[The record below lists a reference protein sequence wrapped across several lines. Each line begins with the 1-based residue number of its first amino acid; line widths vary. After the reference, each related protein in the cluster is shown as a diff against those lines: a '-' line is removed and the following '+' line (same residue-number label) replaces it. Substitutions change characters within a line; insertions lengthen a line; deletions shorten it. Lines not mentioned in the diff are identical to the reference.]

1 MSRTGLALLAA
12 AVLGALGFAGYSLR
26 GCYGARRAAASV
38 SVPPETALLIPAL
51 ALAVLLILVLMALI
65 VMVFRAARRDAA
77 EPEAIPAPAPPSEPA
92 APSAAAPPV
101 PERRVRYSAGAL
113 KSGFARAERWLRERV
128 SGPDFRYRIPWIPF
142 IGPPDSGKTRGLGR
156 CGLHMPDGPP
166 FQGAETARNPLNWWF
181 FERGAVLDLAGDL
194 AARPDRPESDPAPA
208 DLRLWNRFLRLL
220 QRHRPK
226 KPTDGVVLALPCP
239 DLLAAEGNGG
249 GNLLVQ
255 TAEALYRRLWRLQ
268 QITGIRFPV
277 YLVITRCEAL
287 AGFSEFRRELPEAL
301 TGQMFGWSA
310 DQPPGAAVTGDW
322 VRDAFAA
329 VSRHLTRIQFELL
342 TEGVRPEHRDG
353 VFQFP
358 QSLGRLESPLRT
370 AVDRMFRQSAYHE
383 SFALRGIY
391 FSGGD
396 GHFLRDLLD
405 RKVFPEAGL
414 ARPLHGAR
422 LSRNRR
428 LLAVQAAAALLALVL
443 GGGLWWDARRLEAD
457 VRRTTPT
464 IAQINTD
471 VRDMKAKGLEGLT
484 GIAFFN
490 ILRTEEPFFRES
502 VINLIRGLADVR
514 SLRYPFLPASWASP
528 IHDQIRRAMTLAYDE
543 IVLKGVYVFLVQ
555 RTETL
560 FQDLQTAMRAAPPP
574 SGEAIPV
581 DEAPEFEALRR
592 FADGIRRHEGY
603 VGEYNNLRDTQS
615 MEGLARIIE
624 YLFDLRLPEGFYQG
638 DQYYYRAL
646 EETRYRE
653 FDIRAYR
660 MKARQVGVDGFIE
673 RMFIHNPVR
682 RVIAELEK
690 KLQAFDTRERAE
702 PGLPDI
708 RALLERIAS
717 ARDVIRRPEL
727 AWVFREPL
735 DLGTAFNRLLYDIE
749 NLHFFGGD
757 LRGRLEG
764 EVSAA
769 FRRLRDDL
777 RLRAT
782 GLTGPL
788 LQRADDGSELLPAL
802 SEPTLA
808 LQAEMEKL
816 AEQAFMARA
825 EGQSLELMLP
835 PGMQIQWETA
845 LLQEAVDLLAPY
857 RRFAR
862 IDLEAFPAPL
872 RSTVGNVAQSNLER
886 QLLDR
891 IRRAMRFEPLSL
903 DRTGRLR
910 ERDVAEEV
918 DAFRAAAPH
927 LARILTSAER
937 LNLRDVDGVLREVG
951 ARQVTR
957 LLTTVDDF
965 LSADDLYSVRSGDF
979 SWWDG
984 RGPVSLPAFGAAD
997 ETELDHYLR
1006 VQRERARHLAFTYAE
1021 PLVAFAAG
1029 TGVLRDRPESD
1040 LLLKWERIL
1049 TALEA
1054 HQDREPDGPVARL
1067 ESFIRFRMDEI
1078 TPTAYFRTVQAEE
1091 LNERSGNFFLAHR
1104 NRLRRLLYDRCRTLS
1119 YVHVQEGWNVL
1130 RDRFNR
1136 LLAGRY
1142 PFVARD
1148 DPAREVGVEAEPEAL
1163 REFFETFR
1171 AEADDLK
1178 ALLAAVPDAP
1188 VGDRD
1193 GERAVMDFL
1202 TRMTEVETF
1211 FGPFLAP
1218 PPSLSAGGNGPGSEN
1233 GSTQAN
1239 GTAPS
1244 AAAEELPDV
1253 PALDLTV
1260 SFRVNRDR
1268 EVLAN
1273 RIIDWT
1279 FGAGGQV
1286 VRYGGDTRGARWIYG
1301 EPVRLRLRWARNGLA
1316 VPVYAPPPA
1325 SVNPENRTVAFEY
1338 DNRWALIRMLQ
1349 AHRVDSG
1356 DVPAGRDRRPH
1367 TLRFRVDTERAGPET
1382 TETLPGTRVYLRLEL
1397 ATPGRAGR
1405 SVALP
1410 NFPATAPSLAPVSGS
1425 EEIANEF

>member
-26 GCYGARRAAASV
+26 GCYGARRAVSSV
-38 SVPPETALLIPAL
+38 SVPSVPPETTLLIPAL
-51 ALAVLLILVLMALI
+51 VLVVLLILVLAGLI

-77 EPEAIPAPAPPSEPA
+77 EPEAAPAPAPPSEPA
-92 APSAAAPPV
+92 TPSAAAPTV

-113 KSGFARAERWLRERV
+113 KSGFVRAERWLRERV
-128 SGPDFRYRIPWIPF
+128 AGPNFRYRIPWIPF
-142 IGPPDSGKTRGLGR
+142 IGPPDSGKTHGLGR

-166 FQGAETARNPLNWWF
+166 FLGKETARNPLNWWF

-239 DLLAAEGNGG
+239 DLLAAEKNGG

-277 YLVITRCEAL
+277 YLVITRCETL
-287 AGFSEFRRELPEAL
+287 EGFSEFRRELPEAL
-301 TGQMFGWSA
+301 TGQMFGWST
-310 DQPPGAAVTGDW
+310 DQPPGTAVTGEW

-329 VSRHLTRIQFELL
+329 VSRNLNRIQFELL

-383 SFALRGIY
+383 SFVLRGIY

-396 GHFLRDLLD
+396 GHFLGDLLD

-414 ARPLHGAR
+414 ARPLQGAR

-443 GGGLWWDARRLEAD
+443 GGGLWWDARRLQSD
-457 VRRTTPT
+457 VRQTTPT

-490 ILRTEEPFFRES
+490 ILRTEKPFFRES

-514 SLRYPFLPASWASP
+514 SLRYPFLPASWYSP

-560 FQDLQTAMRAAPPP
+560 FQDLQTAIRAAPPP
-574 SGEAIPV
+574 SGEIIPV
-581 DEAPEFEALRR
+581 DEAPEFEALRG
-592 FADGIRRHEGY
+592 FADGIRRHEGF
-603 VGEYNNLRDTQS
+603 VEEYNKLRDTQS
-615 MEGLARIIE
+615 MEGLARIIQ
-624 YLFDLRLPEGFYQG
+624 YLFDLRLPEGFYQSG
-638 DQYYYRAL
+638 QYYYGAL

-653 FDIRAYR
+653 FDIRAYQ
-660 MKARQVGVDGFIE
+660 MKARQVRMDGFIE

-682 RVIAELEK
+682 RVLSELEK
-690 KLQAFDTRERAE
+690 KLRAFDTREQAE

-708 RALLERIAS
+708 RALLERIEA
-717 ARDVIRRPEL
+717 AQNVIRRAEL

-735 DLGTAFNRLLYDIE
+735 DLGAEFNQLLYDIE
-749 NLHFFGGD
+749 NLLFFGSH
-757 LRGRLEG
+757 LRARMERELT
-764 EVSAA
+764 AA

-777 RLRAT
+777 RLQST

-788 LQRADDGSELLPAL
+788 LQRTREGDELLPAL
-802 SEPTLA
+802 SEPALA
-808 LQAEMEKL
+808 LRAEMEKL

-825 EGQSLELMLP
+825 EDQSLELMLP

-862 IDLEAFPAPL
+862 IDLEAFPSAL
-872 RSTVGNVAQSNLER
+872 QSTVGNVAQSNLER

-891 IRRAMRFEPLSL
+891 IRRAMRFEPLNL

-918 DAFRAAAPH
+918 DGFRSAAPH
-927 LARILTSAER
+927 LGRILTSAER
-937 LNLRDVDGVLREVG
+937 LNLRDVDAVLREVG
-951 ARQVTR
+951 ASQVNR

-965 LSADDLYSVRSGDF
+965 LNGDDLYAVRGGDF

-1006 VQRERARHLAFTYAE
+1006 ERRERVRHLAFTYAE
-1021 PLVAFAAG
+1021 PLVAFATG
-1029 TGVLRDRPESD
+1029 TGLFRNRPESD
-1040 LLLKWERIL
+1040 LLFKWERIL

-1054 HQDREPDGPVARL
+1054 YRDRDPDNPVAQL

-1078 TPTAYFRTVQAEE
+1078 TPTGYFRAVQPAE

-1104 NRLRRLLYDRCRTLS
+1104 NRLRRLLYARCRTLS
-1119 YVHVQEGWNVL
+1119 YALVQEGWNVL

-1142 PFVARD
+1142 PFVAQD

-1163 REFFETFR
+1163 REFFETFQ

-1178 ALLAAVPDAP
+1178 ALLSAVPDGPA
-1188 VGDRD
+1188 GDRD
-1193 GERAVMDFL
+1193 GERAVMNFL

-1211 FGPFLAP
+1211 LGPFLARP
-1218 PPSLSAGGNGPGSEN
+1218 PAALSGGNGQGTEN
-1233 GSTQAN
+1233 GAE
-1239 GTAPS
+1239 APS
-1244 AAAEELPDV
+1244 AAAEEVPDV
-1253 PALDLTV
+1253 PAFDLTV

-1273 RIIDWT
+1273 RIIEWT

-1301 EPVRLRLRWARNGLA
+1301 EPVQLRLRWARNGLD

-1325 SVNPENRTVAFEY
+1325 SLNQEARTVTFEY

-1349 AHRVDSG
+1349 AHRVDSA
-1356 DVPAGRDRRPH
+1356 DVPAGRDPRPH
-1367 TLRFRVDTERAGPET
+1367 TLRFRVDTERVGAEAV
-1382 TETLPGTRVYLRLEL
+1382 ETLPGTRVYLRLEL

-1405 SVALP
+1405 SVTLP
-1410 NFPATAPSLAPVSGS
+1410 NFPATAPSLAPVSGA

>member
-1 MSRTGLALLAA
+1 MTRTGLALLAA

-26 GCYGARRAAASV
+26 GCYGPPRAVSPV
-38 SVPPETALLIPAL
+38 SVPPETTLLIPAL
-51 ALAVLLILVLMALI
+51 VLVVLLILVLAGLI

-77 EPEAIPAPAPPSEPA
+77 EPEAAPAPAPPSEPA
-92 APSAAAPPV
+92 TPGTASAPI
-101 PERRVRYSAGAL
+101 PERRTRYSAGAL
-113 KSGFARAERWLRERV
+113 KAGFVRAERWLRERV
-128 SGPDFRYRIPWIPF
+128 AGPDYRYRIPWIPF
-142 IGPPDSGKTRGLGR
+142 IGPSGAGKTHGLAR

-166 FQGAETARNPLNWWF
+166 FAGEETARNPLNWWF
-181 FERGAVLDLAGDL
+181 FERGAALDLAGDL
-194 AARPDRPESDPAPA
+194 AVRHDRPESDPDPA

-239 DLLAAEGNGG
+239 DLLAAEKNGG

-277 YLVITRCEAL
+277 YLLITRCETL
-287 AGFSEFRRELPEAL
+287 EGFSEFRRELPETL
-301 TGQMFGWSA
+301 TGQMFGWST

-329 VSRHLTRIQFELL
+329 VSRNLDRIQFELL

-370 AVDRMFRQSAYHE
+370 AVDRIFRQSAYHE
-383 SFALRGIY
+383 SFVLRGIY

-414 ARPLHGAR
+414 ARPLQGAR

-443 GGGLWWDARRLEAD
+443 GGGLWWDARRLRSD
-457 VRRTTPT
+457 VRQTTPT

-490 ILRTEEPFFRES
+490 ILRTEKHFFRES

-514 SLRYPFLPASWASP
+514 SLRYPFLPASWYSP

-555 RTETL
+555 RTESL
-560 FQDLQTAMRAAPPP
+560 FQELQTAVRAAPPP
-574 SGEAIPV
+574 SGEVIRV
-581 DEAPEFEALRR
+581 DEAPEFEALRQ
-592 FADGIRRHEGY
+592 FADAIRRHEGH
-603 VGEYNNLRDTQS
+603 VEEYNDLRDTQS

-660 MKARQVGVDGFIE
+660 MKARQVRVDGFIE

-708 RALLERIAS
+708 QALLERIAS
-717 ARDVIRRPEL
+717 AQDVIRRSEL

-735 DLGTAFNRLLYDIE
+735 DLGNGFNQLLYDIE

-757 LRGRLEG
+757 LRDRVEG
-764 EVSAA
+764 ELAAA
-769 FRRLRDDL
+769 FRRLREDL

-788 LQRADDGSELLPAL
+788 LQRADGGNELLPAL

-835 PGMQIQWETA
+835 PGMQIQWETVP
-845 LLQEAVDLLAPY
+845 LQEAVDLLAPY

-862 IDLEAFPAPL
+862 VDLEAFPAQL

-903 DRTGRLR
+903 DRAGRLR
-910 ERDVAEEV
+910 ERDLAEEV
-918 DAFRAAAPH
+918 DAFRAASPH
-927 LARILTSAER
+927 LTRILTSAER
-937 LNLRDVDGVLREVG
+937 LNLRDVYAVLREVG
-951 ARQVTR
+951 ASQVAR
-957 LLTTVDDF
+957 LLTTVDD
-965 LSADDLYSVRSGDF
+965 LLAAADLYEARGGDF

-984 RGPVSLPAFGAAD
+984 QGPVSFDAFGAAD

-1006 VQRERARHLAFTYAE
+1006 VQRERVRHLAFAYAE
-1021 PLVAFAAG
+1021 PLVAFSAG
-1029 TGVLRDRPESD
+1029 TGVSRDRPESD
-1040 LLLKWERIL
+1040 LLFKWERIL

-1054 HQDREPDGPVARL
+1054 YQNRDPDNPAAQL
-1067 ESFIRFRMDEI
+1067 ESFIRFGMDEI
-1078 TPTAYFRTVQAEE
+1078 TPTAYFRTVQPAE
-1091 LNERSGNFFLAHR
+1091 LNERSGNFFLARR
-1104 NRLRRLLYDRCRTLS
+1104 NRLRRRLYERCRALS
-1119 YVHVQEGWNVL
+1119 YVHVQEGWDVL

-1142 PFVARD
+1142 PFVAQS

-1163 REFFETFR
+1163 REFFETFQ

-1178 ALLAAVPDAP
+1178 ALLAAAPGAP
-1188 VGDRD
+1188 VGDRE

-1202 TRMTEVETF
+1202 TRMTEVEAF
-1211 FGPFLAP
+1211 FGPFLDP
-1218 PPSLSAGGNGPGSEN
+1218 PPAGPVGGNGAAAEN
-1233 GSTQAN
+1233 GEE
-1239 GTAPS
+1239 APS

-1253 PALDLTV
+1253 PAFDLTA

-1286 VRYGGDTRGARWIYG
+1286 VRYGGDARGARWIYG
-1301 EPVRLRLRWARNGLA
+1301 EPVRLRLRWARNGLD

-1325 SVNPENRTVAFEY
+1325 AVNQEARAVTFEY

-1349 AHRVDSG
+1349 AHRADSA
-1356 DVPAGRDRRPH
+1356 DVPAGRDPRPH
-1367 TLRFRVDTERAGPET
+1367 TLRFRVDTERVGSET
-1382 TETLPGTRVYLRLEL
+1382 VEALPGTRVYLRLEL

-1410 NFPATAPSLAPVSGS
+1410 DFPAAAPSLAPVPEP